1 MSMLAQSNELMG
13 RFDGGVD
20 MGIIGNYKYGVGDD
34 VIDDFDTHQ
43 MNEGYSETYR
53 GDI

>member
-1 MSMLAQSNELMG
+1 MSLLTQSNVLVG
-13 RFDGGVD
+13 RFDGEVD
-20 MGIIGNYKYGVGDD
+20 MGIIGN
-34 VIDDFDTHQ
+34 VIYDFDTHQ